1 MNFTRRD
8 TLILAAAASA
18 LSLCG
23 IATAN
28 AAEGDMIDVAKLMAP
43 AGDLADHVLGS
54 DTAPVTVIEY
64 ASPTCPHCAAF
75 SNNVK
80 PAFIE
85 AYVIT
90 GKVKYIARPFVRNVL
105 DAAVFMLAEASGP
118 TNYHNVVSTYFRT
131 QTQWATSEQPR
142 DAILEIAK
150 QLGFTQESFDA
161 ALTNQALFT
170 GMEAVREQALNEF
183 GLAGTPT
190 FYINGKTLSGDK
202 TLEQLAA
209 EIDPLIPADF
219 VASTDNA
226 VPASVPPET
235 PLPVETAPGTV
246 PAASPV
252 APEATAPAAPA
263 APAPATPAPAPAPA
277 APAPAAPAAQ

>member
-23 IATAN
+23 VATAN
-28 AAEGDMIDVAKLMAP
+28 AAEGDMVDVAKLMAP
-43 AGDLADHVLGS
+43 AGGLADHIQGVEA
-54 DTAPVTVIEY
+54 APVTVIEY

-75 SNNVK
+75 SNDVL
-80 PAFIE
+80 PGFVS
-85 AYVIT
+85 AYVDT
-90 GKVKYIARPFVRNVL
+90 GKVRLITRPFVRNVL
-105 DAAVFMLAEASGP
+105 DAAVFMLAEAAGP
-118 TNYHNVVSTYFRT
+118 TNYHNVLSTYFKT
-131 QTQWATSEQPR
+131 QNTWATSETPR

-150 QLGFTQESFDA
+150 QLGFTQETFDA

-170 GMEAVREQALNEF
+170 GMEALREQALDEF

-190 FYINGKTLSGDK
+190 FYVNGKTLTGDK

-219 VASTDNA
+219 VASE
-226 VPASVPPET
+226 PAAAET
-235 PLPVETAPGTV
+235 PAAT
-246 PAASPV
+246 PAAPATEV
-252 APEATAPAAPA
+252 APPAGGAMAPAAPDA
-263 APAPATPAPAPAPA
+263 MAPTAPAEAPA
-277 APAPAAPAAQ
+277 Q

>member
-1 MNFTRRD
+1 VNFTRRD

-23 IATAN
+23 VATAS
-28 AAEGDMIDVAKLMAP
+28 AAEGDMVDIAKLMAP
-43 AGDLADHVLGS
+43 AGDVADHVQGS
-54 DTAPVTVIEY
+54 ETAPVTVIEY

-75 SNNVK
+75 SNDVL

-85 AYVIT
+85 AYVNT
-90 GKVKYIARPFVRNVL
+90 GKVKLITRPFVRNVL

-118 TNYHNVVSTYFRT
+118 TNYHNVLSTYFKT
-131 QTQWATSEQPR
+131 QNTWATSQTPR

-150 QLGFTQESFDA
+150 QLGFTQETFDA

-170 GMEAVREQALNEF
+170 GMEALREQALSEF
-183 GLAGTPT
+183 GLSGTPT
-190 FYINGKTLSGDK
+190 FYVNGKTLTGDK

-219 VASTDNA
+219 VATD
-226 VPASVPPET
+226 
-235 PLPVETAPGTV
+235 
-246 PAASPV
+246 AA
-252 APEATAPAAPA
+252 AAPA
-263 APAPATPAPAPAPA
+263 A
-277 APAPAAPAAQ
+277 AAPAAVAPGATDAMAPAADAMAPAEPAATPVAPAQ